1 MQWLQS
7 RLVYPLL
14 DWFLPEGLRRD
25 PAVQRRARM
34 YLVGHLFGTPLGLIL
49 TLYLGFL
56 DHDRGPVFWL
66 IVAALLVFWLC
77 AIALRAGV
85 PLVVLGCFSVQHFA
99 FLILLAS
106 YNYGGASSPFFTWIG
121 VVPLVSAFYLERVR
135 LQRWLLA
142 GIAAQIL
149 AFYALYLFG
158 HQFPDHVPTAMLGGV
173 GIISGLF
180 TCVFVAM
187 MSAYYL
193 GILTDQQ
200 RQLEREVEIRRATEA
215 KLRRAKDDAERADRA
230 KSTFLANT
238 SHELRT
244 PLNAIL
250 GFAEVIRRQTFG
262 PIDNPRYLDYLKDIH
277 DSGSH
282 LLRIINDILD
292 LSKIEAGKA
301 TLDKEEQVDLTET
314 LLAAVRMVQPQAEAA
329 RIPLS
334 LEIARGLPPLLG
346 SARMLQQVFINLL
359 SNATKFTPPGGA
371 IAVRCVAVQDDR
383 VAIAITDTGIGMRAE
398 DIDVAL
404 TAFGQVENALSR
416 KYDGTGLGL
425 PLAKAI
431 VELHRGVL
439 EIMSEPGRG
448 TTITVRLPL
457 RRALGDIAA

>member
-1 MQWLQS
+1 MQWVQS
-7 RLVYPLL
+7 RVVYPLL
-14 DWFLPEGLRRD
+14 DWFMPKRLRRD
-25 PAVQRRARM
+25 PAVQRRARI

-49 TLYLGFL
+49 LFYLGFL
-56 DHDRGPVFWL
+56 DHDRGPVFWAIL
-66 IVAALLVFWLC
+66 AALLVFLAC
-77 AIALRAGV
+77 PFALRAGV
-85 PLVVLGCFSVQHFA
+85 PLVMLGCFSVQHFA
-99 FLILLAS
+99 FVILLAS
-106 YNYGGASSPFFTWIG
+106 YTYGGASSPFFTWIG

-142 GIAAQIL
+142 GVAAQIL
-149 AFYALYLFG
+149 VFYAIYLLG
-158 HQFPDHVPTAMLGGV
+158 HQFPNHVPVAMLGGV

-193 GILTDQQ
+193 GILTAQQ
-200 RQLEREVEIRRATEA
+200 RQLEREVEIRRATEV
-215 KLRRAKDDAERADRA
+215 KLRHAKDDAERADRA
-230 KSTFLANT
+230 KSAFLANT

-250 GFAEVIRRQTFG
+250 GFAEVIRRETFG
-262 PIDNPRYLDYLKDIH
+262 PVENPRYLDYLKDIH

-301 TLDKEEQVDLTET
+301 TLDKEEQVDLAET
-314 LLAAVRMVQPQAEAA
+314 LLAAARMIQPQADAA
-329 RIPLS
+329 RIALS
-334 LEIARGLPPLLG
+334 LDIARAPPPMLG
-346 SARMLQQVFINLL
+346 SGRMLQQVFINLL
-359 SNATKFTPPGGA
+359 SNAVKFTAPGGA
-371 IAVRCVAVQDDR
+371 ISVRSTAAPDEHVSIV
-383 VAIAITDTGIGMRAE
+383 ITDTGIGMTAE
-398 DIDVAL
+398 DIGVAL

-439 EIMSEPGRG
+439 EIASEPGRG
-448 TTITVRLPL
+448 TTVTVRLPF
-457 RRALGDIAA
+457 RRELGDVAA

>member
-1 MQWLQS
+1 
-7 RLVYPLL
+7 
-14 DWFLPEGLRRD
+14 
-25 PAVQRRARM
+25 
-34 YLVGHLFGTPLGLIL
+34 
-49 TLYLGFL
+49 
-56 DHDRGPVFWL
+56 
-66 IVAALLVFWLC
+66 LVFWLC